1 MGLPSTFS
9 MKKRVLNRWRRLPD
23 YTLGRLNIMSRIA
36 LTWVVAMEENV
47 GWVLTLLFSTIISEM
62 LFEELD
68 ISCATERFF
77 FWFLANWLEKVDTGC
92 QAFPLIHCWFCPR
105 QWWTFNLHWVNIH
118 KGFTLGVNKFYT
130 INRVPKPFGGC
141 LWYLTIRAKMH
152 FSPLQ
157 LCLWTWCPW
166 SHDSANHSFF

>member
-1 MGLPSTFS
+1 MKAITWLHPRKTQHHVQNCFNLSSCYGSKCWMSTYTSIFNNNIWDALR
-9 MKKRVLNRWRRLPD
+9 RVGHLLRNW
-23 YTLGRLNIMSRIA
+23 T
-36 LTWVVAMEENV
+36 
-47 GWVLTLLFSTIISEM
+47 LFS
-62 LFEELD
+62 
-68 ISCATERFF
+68 

-92 QAFPLIHCWFCPR
+92 QAFPLIHCRFCPR
-105 QWWTFNLHWVNIH
+105 RWWTFNLHWVNIH

-157 LCLWTWCPW
+157 LCLRTWCPW